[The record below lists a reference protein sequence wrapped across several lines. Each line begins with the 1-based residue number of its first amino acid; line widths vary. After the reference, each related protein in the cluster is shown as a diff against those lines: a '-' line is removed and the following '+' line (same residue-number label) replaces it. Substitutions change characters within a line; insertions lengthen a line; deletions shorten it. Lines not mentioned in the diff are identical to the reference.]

1 MKTWSKFAI
10 VLSGVLFA
18 SGIAATAAGLS
29 MGGTLNYSIVLGRGY
44 QASAIAQDW
53 TTIDLEDYD
62 AFQSY
67 ALEVQDA
74 EVQVLCD
81 PACESPYLKARL
93 SKSTQIHV
101 ASENNLLNVTT
112 DSSAKGA
119 SYMGFRFDFPV
130 LNLALDDSEEETVHE
145 QLILCLPEKDQR
157 SGIIKSSY
165 GDITVSGGSGDLTI
179 DADCGDVNISGRNGG
194 NLTAQLDYGD
204 LEVETSVLTEIH
216 LTLSDGD
223 VSCDGITM
231 DTLTAR
237 LSYGT
242 ADLRDCILRNGHMD
256 TSDGDL
262 RVEGI
267 QLEEALELESDYG
280 NIILN
285 LPDGPKGY
293 SLDLNTQYGFVQVG
307 GKTYETGVLMER
319 QGLPQVT
326 AQTSDG
332 NIEVS

>member
-18 SGIAATAAGLS
+18 AGIAATAAGLS

-101 ASENNLLNVTT
+101 ASENHLLNVTT

-130 LNLALDDSEEETVHE
+130 LNLALDDSKEEPVHE

-157 SGIIKSSY
+157 GGIIKSSY

-179 DADCGDVNISGRNGG
+179 DSDCGDVSISGRNGG
-194 NLTAQLDYGD
+194 NLTVRLDYGD
-204 LEVETSVLTEIH
+204 LE
-216 LTLSDGD
+216 LSASEFTRIELAMGDGELLCEQ
-223 VSCDGITM
+223 VTGE
-231 DTLTAR
+231 TLTAD
-237 LSYGT
+237 LSYGE
-242 ADLRDCILRNGHMD
+242 ADLQDCILSNGRIHA
-256 TSDGDL
+256 SDANL
-262 RVEGI
+262 RLDGI
-267 QLEEALELESDYG
+267 RLADALELKSDYG
-280 NIILN
+280 NITLN
-285 LPDGPKGY
+285 LPGGPEKY
-293 SLDLNTQYGFVQVG
+293 SLDLSAQYGFVQVG